1 MRHAIAVLALGL
13 AAHAANAQDTP
24 RKPRPPKATQRVS
37 VQIIPAPSHE
47 SPAERD
53 RRLRRECKGRP
64 SGGACLGY
72 TN

>member
-1 MRHAIAVLALGL
+1 MKHAIALLALCL
-13 AAHAANAQDTP
+13 AAASANAQETP
-24 RKPRPPKATQRVS
+24 RKPRPPKAPQRTS
-37 VQIIPAPSHE
+37 VQFIPAPSHE

>member
-1 MRHAIAVLALGL
+1 MKHAIAVLALGL
-13 AAHAANAQDTP
+13 AAHTAGAQDKP
-24 RKPRPPKATQRVS
+24 AKPRPPKAPPRATAQF
-37 VQIIPAPSHE
+37 IPAPSQE

-64 SGGACLGY
+64 NGGACLGY